1 MNHQMQSFMKKNNGY
16 ILTCQNRGYEFLD
29 QGEEWICF
37 DNPYGS
43 ADIMW
48 RICDEEVFFFFG
60 QWFERYSLDE
70 DGIFRIV
77 QLADSIMKDE
87 CYLWQVDVNGQ
98 RVLSMVDDRPGT
110 FLEKSLGQLNLD
122 FEDRT
127 IQVSSTEIRSRFI
140 FWDPKFMEHAAKS
153 PYLN

>member
-1 MNHQMQSFMKKNNGY
+1 MNQQIQSFMQENNGY
-16 ILTCQNRGYEFLD
+16 ILTCQNIGYEFLD
-29 QGEEWICF
+29 QDEKWICF

-48 RICDEEVFFFFG
+48 RFCNEEVFFFFG
-60 QWFERYSLDE
+60 QWFERYPLDE
-70 DGIFRIV
+70 DGIFQIV
-77 QLADSIMKDE
+77 QLADSIMKDK

-110 FLEKSLGQLNLD
+110 FFERSLEYLNLD

-127 IQVSSTEIRSRFI
+127 IQVSSTQIRSRFI
-140 FWDPKFMEHAAKS
+140 FWDPKFMEQTAKS
-153 PYLN
+153 PFLN